1 MQHNTSIIENAAST
15 ILSVVRTSKNQ
26 EPTQIEGQPNSQ
38 VKVIAMAFST
48 ALHNHTTRRRYTIDD
63 NGGSYEG
70 L

>member
-15 ILSVVRTSKNQ
+15 VLSVVRTSTSQ
-26 EPTQIEGQPNSQ
+26 EPTQIEGQHHSQ
-38 VKVIAMAFST
+38 VKVISMALST